1 VESNELD
8 IWIWGSDKEGG
19 VSGNIVAEGV
29 TKSFGNIQA
38 LCGVDLK
45 VKKGEFLT
53 VFGPNGAGK
62 TTLIKLLAT
71 LTKPTSGKL
80 IIANHDIKKE
90 PDKVRGLIGV
100 ISHDPYLY
108 GNLSALENIR
118 FFASLYEIS
127 QAKEK
132 AIGVIK
138 QVGLESR
145 MHDLVRTF
153 SRGMQQRLAVARAI
167 IHEPKILLLDEPYTG
182 LDQHGGRIFGDLL
195 KWLKS
200 QNRTIIMTTHNLPE
214 GLEISD
220 RVAILDRGKI
230 IYESEVG
237 EVEITR
243 FREIY
248 FGKIKT

>member
-1 VESNELD
+1 MESDELD
-8 IWIWGSDKEGG
+8 II
-19 VSGNIVAEGV
+19 AEGI

-38 LCGVDLK
+38 LTGIDLR

-62 TTLIKLLAT
+62 TTLIKLLST

-80 IIANHDIKKE
+80 IIANHDMKRE
-90 PDKVRGLIGV
+90 PDKVRSLIGV

-108 GNLSALENIR
+108 GNLSALENIK
-118 FFASLYEIS
+118 FFASLYGVS
-127 QAKEK
+127 QAEEK
-132 AIGVIK
+132 AIEVIK
-138 QVGLESR
+138 QVRLGNR

-153 SRGMQQRLAVARAI
+153 SRGMQQRLAVARAV
-167 IHEPKILLLDEPYTG
+167 IHEPRILLLDEPYTG

-220 RVAILDRGKI
+220 RVAILDKGKI

-237 EVEITR
+237 GFEITR
-243 FREIY
+243 FKEIY
-248 FGKIKT
+248 FDKVSDSR